1 MVNGELCPSS
11 LPSPLFCVGF
21 RNAFG
26 IGHEVL
32 QVGQVLHPLVEQSN
46 APMYVGAEMII
57 QLLALDVE
65 PVPLAPLFK

>member
-1 MVNGELCPSS
+1 
-11 LPSPLFCVGF
+11 VGF